1 MKVDKSIAKK
11 VLEKLYEDY
20 FPSHCFSDELSK
32 AVGMGKGDKPALG
45 VEAVLAYLKGKGLA
59 EETDDGW
66 GITAKGI
73 DFLEGKNLIQ
83 LVSPRNI
90 PSAILREVLREC
102 LKNK

>member
-66 GITAKGI
+66 GITA
-73 DFLEGKNLIQ
+73 
-83 LVSPRNI
+83 
-90 PSAILREVLREC
+90 AILREVLREWFFVGTA
-102 LKNK
+102 KR